1 MSSVFTTNTNNYSL
15 LTKTSIPLN
24 TINTGI
30 IYNGSYYLIGG
41 NAVTYSTDS
50 VTWASA
56 PISISG
62 MTSIRNFAWNN
73 PSCGIPKIQPLTIAC
88 GEGTNTLGYSPDGI
102 YWNGLGKYIFTNR
115 ANKALWN
122 GVLWVAVG
130 SGGYWVATS
139 YDGMNWLGR
148 DNTCMTEGYDIAWN
162 GALFIAVGSGDYK
175 MATSLDGI
183 TWTGSNALS
192 QIFTNTIHSIQWTG
206 KIWLA
211 TGSGGATTAISSDG
225 YNWQSTNPK
234 NLIITDASN
243 VFSNATAA
251 SYVTA
256 SSITS
261 TYLATNV
268 SDNSMN
274 PTSSTE
280 WRSNSGL
287 YNASTGVYS
296 GTASTIY
303 NTSLS
308 ASGEW
313 LQINAQQPLN
323 IVYYHLSWYTDIS
336 SSYFTIPKEWYLF
349 GSTDG
354 SGNWRLID
362 YFNYNRST
370 PPVNITSNKFVIK
383 LQNIYSNSASYQYYR
398 VVFPSI
404 FPGGSLTY
412 ARVSELDLFYE
423 NVNSTNINRYIKP
436 IITPTHVLYQTTI
449 IPFSANTG
457 KRVVYQAT
465 DLYGNIVLNNTI
477 NNGSTY
483 NSIVNGSPNT
493 QITSG
498 CFDGENYVITPMSGN
513 GICYMNTQSLNT
525 NFNFDIS
532 VNNIALNRNI
542 SGNVYSSCFNGQRVV
557 LGGTGGNVITY
568 SPIVSKNPNGQFV
581 SSLNANSLFTSV
593 YCVASNSGYG
603 PMYIPNRIYFNPG
616 EKLSVVAPKSY
627 NKSISSSTSIVLG
640 LNNYVPQTNISIP
653 INTIVY
659 GSIGVIGQMGPVG
672 QNTRGSDGNYGDTG
686 FNGLEGPFG
695 PAGAIGNN
703 GSWGDTGPMGLVGTE
718 GHNGPDGDSGFQGFD
733 GLFGLEGTMGPAG
746 PKEYG
751 LVDEKLWT
759 PGDNKVTTNANV
771 MVGLSTTSSLVPVA
785 LDISGDLYSSTTIR
799 ETAIQA
805 NYSIA
810 TNKCVVGKTLSQS
823 TPSST
828 LALDISGDVA
838 IHNSFK
844 INNPPSAST
853 LYAMDISG
861 SVRTRRLF
869 FNNRITN
876 YLIPSNVTEN
886 TITLD
891 FMKGDT
897 FFVDVGT
904 TINADFKCILNTN
917 SIHAEVLNIKLILDY
932 TNSPT
937 NRYFCKQLNIN
948 GGVGV
953 DLDIFFKEGY
963 PTATLSTMTTNMYIQ
978 NLSIISLSGN
988 IWNVICDSVFYSG

>member
-1 MSSVFTTNTNNYSL
+1 MSSVFSTNSNNYNI
-15 LTKTSIPLN
+15 LTKTTVPITLF
-24 TINTGI
+24 NTGI

-50 VTWASA
+50 RTWAST
-56 PISISG
+56 PISITG

-102 YWNGLGKYIFTNR
+102 YWKGLGNHIFTTR
-115 ANKALWN
+115 SNKVIWN
-122 GVLWVAVG
+122 GVLWTAIG
-130 SGGYWVATS
+130 LGGYWVATS
-139 YDGMNWLGR
+139 YDGINWLGR
-148 DNTCMTEGYDIAWN
+148 DNICMTEGYDIAWN

-175 MATSLDGI
+175 MATSPDGI

-192 QIFTNTIHSIQWTG
+192 KIFTNTIHSIQWTG

-211 TGSGGATTAISSDG
+211 TGSGTNTTAYSSDG
-225 YNWQSTNPK
+225 YTWQPTNPK

-251 SYVTA
+251 SSVTA
-256 SSITS
+256 SSITATYLS
-261 TYLATNV
+261 TYV

-287 YNASTGVYS
+287 YNASTGVYT
-296 GTASTIY
+296 GTTATTY

-313 LQINAQQPLN
+313 LQINAQQSVN

-336 SSYFTIPKEWYLF
+336 SSYFNIPDEWFLL

-354 SGNWRLID
+354 SGNWKLID
-362 YFNYNRST
+362 YFNYNRTT

-398 VVFPSI
+398 VVFPSL

-412 ARVSELDLFYE
+412 VRVSELDLFYE
-423 NVNSTNINRYIKP
+423 NVNSTNTINRYIKP
-436 IITPTHVLYQTTI
+436 IITPTHVLYQTSI

-457 KRVVYQAT
+457 KRVVYQVT
-465 DLYGNIVLNNTI
+465 DLYGNYVTNNTI

-483 NSIVNGSPNT
+483 NSIINGSPNT

-498 CFDGENYVITPMSGN
+498 CFDGENYIITPMSGN
-513 GICYMNTQSLNT
+513 ICYMNTQSLNT

-532 VNNIALNRNI
+532 VNNIVLNRNI
-542 SGNVYSSCFNGQRVV
+542 SGNVYSSCFNGQRIV

-568 SPIVSKNPNGQFV
+568 SPIIHKNPNGQFV
-581 SSLNANSLFTSV
+581 SSLNANSLFTTV

-616 EKLSVVAPKSY
+616 EKVSVIAPKSY

-653 INTIVY
+653 INTIIY
-659 GSIGVIGQMGPVG
+659 GGIGPVGQMGPVG
-672 QNTRGSDGNYGDTG
+672 ENTIGSDGHYGDTG
-686 FNGLEGPFG
+686 FNGLEGP
-695 PAGAIGNN
+695 
-703 GSWGDTGPMGLVGTE
+703 
-718 GHNGPDGDSGFQGFD
+718 NGPDGDGGDYGPWGDTGEQGLEGVQGPTGPAGDRGFQGIN
-733 GLFGLEGTMGPAG
+733 GVFGLEGTIGPTG

-751 LVDEKLWT
+751 PVDEKLWN
-759 PGDNKVTTNANV
+759 PYLNQVTTNANV
-771 MVGLSTTSSLVPVA
+771 IVGSSTLSSLVPVI
-785 LDISGDLYSSTTIR
+785 LDISGDLHTSTTIH
-799 ETAIQA
+799 ANSIQS
-805 NYSIA
+805 NYNIA
-810 TNKCVVGKTLSQS
+810 TNTFIVGKTLSQ
-823 TPSST
+823 PP
-828 LALDISGDVA
+828 LPYVVLDISGDV
-838 IHNSFK
+838 IIKNQFK
-844 INNPPSAST
+844 LNNPPTSNV
-853 LYAMDISG
+853 YAMDVSG
-861 SVRTRRLF
+861 SVKTTRLF
-869 FNNRITN
+869 LNNRITN
-876 YLIPSNVTEN
+876 YLIPSNVTTN
-886 TITLD
+886 SITID
-891 FMKGDT
+891 FINGDT
-897 FFVDVGT
+897 FYIDVGT
-904 TINADFKCILNTN
+904 TINTDFKCIFNNN
-917 SIHAEVLNIKLILDY
+917 SIYAGVLKIKLILDY
-932 TNSPT
+932 TNSPL

-948 GGVGV
+948 GGG

-963 PTATLSTMTTNMYIQ
+963 PNATLSAMTTNIYIQ
-978 NLSIISLSGN
+978 DISILLLSGS
-988 IWNVICDSVFYSG
+988 IWRIVCDSVFYSG